1 MLKNGFSFWQTAD
14 ANYLTDLV
22 EVCFGAG
29 RIRVVGGVDE
39 VVPRAERD
47 DRLLQLTQE
56 LLDAAGDRVD
66 LVLRKPGAGKTLIGL
81 KL

>member
-1 MLKNGFSFWQTAD
+1 MLKNGFSFWQTAGVNL
-14 ANYLTDLV
+14 ADLV

-29 RIRVVGGVDE
+29 RVRVVGGVDE

-66 LVLRKPGAGKTLIGL
+66 LVLRQPGAGKTLIG
-81 KL
+81 

>member
-1 MLKNGFSFWQTAD
+1 M
-14 ANYLTDLV
+14 

-29 RIRVVGGVDE
+29 RVRVVGGVDE

-66 LVLRKPGAGKTLIGL
+66 LVLRQPGAGKN
-81 KL
+81 K